1 VPCIVIISEEESNT
15 YFGIMS
21 YLPLPFYE
29 VKKMRRGTFIII
41 CGASYNL

>member
-1 VPCIVIISEEESNT
+1 MIVISVEETNVC
-15 YFGIMS
+15 FGIMS